1 MESINCTF
9 WTCSFIAGDFIYL
22 SFDEESIPE
31 WERPKESEAPR
42 DMDQEV
48 DKWVEAIHTVA
59 SFNQDRFSLSL
70 ASRNIPK

>member
-1 MESINCTF
+1 
-9 WTCSFIAGDFIYL
+9 L